1 MSTESEKKGI
11 EASFKSM
18 DTEEFLDI
26 YFNRPIGYA
35 WALFFKKLKVHPNVV
50 TIFSIILGIGAGVM
64 FYYPDMKHTLLG
76 ILLLMWAN
84 HYDSADGQLARLTGQ
99 KTQWGRMLDG
109 FAGDIWFFTIYAA
122 ICLRLM
128 NQPMPFHIGDG
139 MHWGIFIW
147 ILAIVSGT
155 VCHSKQCTL
164 ADYYRNIHLYF
175 LKGKSG
181 SELDNFK
188 QQREIFYSLP
198 WKGNFWWK
206 AFLYFYGNYTRQ
218 QERMTPNFQLFYAL
232 VKEKYGDNIPQELRD
247 EFRAASKPL
256 MKYTNILTFNTRAIA
271 LYISLLIG
279 EPWLYFVFEVVVMTS
294 LFVYMRHCHEAIC
307 ARLYHKN
314 ITK

>member
-1 MSTESEKKGI
+1 M
-11 EASFKSM
+11 
-18 DTEEFLDI
+18 
-26 YFNRPIGYA
+26 
-35 WALFFKKLKVHPNVV
+35 
-50 TIFSIILGIGAGVM
+50 
-64 FYYPDMKHTLLG
+64 
-76 ILLLMWAN
+76 
-84 HYDSADGQLARLTGQ
+84 
-99 KTQWGRMLDG
+99 
-109 FAGDIWFFTIYAA
+109 
-122 ICLRLM
+122 
-128 NQPMPFHIGDG
+128 
-139 MHWGIFIW
+139 
-147 ILAIVSGT
+147 
-155 VCHSKQCTL
+155 
-164 ADYYRNIHLYF
+164 
-175 LKGKSG
+175 
-181 SELDNFK
+181 DNFK

-307 ARLYHKN
+307 ARLYHKY
-314 ITK
+314 ITKVKSKYRNIFLMFGIAAIVVMLCSFDMEYDELLANLRRAGMWLPAVVGLWIIIYLFNTLSWYIIIRDGKKGTPIPFWKVL

>member
-1 MSTESEKKGI
+1 
-11 EASFKSM
+11 
-18 DTEEFLDI
+18 
-26 YFNRPIGYA
+26 
-35 WALFFKKLKVHPNVV
+35 
-50 TIFSIILGIGAGVM
+50 M
-64 FYYPDMKHTLLG
+64 FYYPDMKHTLIG

-128 NQPMPFHIGDG
+128 DQPMPFHIGDG

-147 ILAIVSGT
+147 ILAAFSGT

-175 LKGKSG
+175 LKGKMEVSWIISNNSVRSSIVYLGKEISG
-181 SELDNFK
+181 GKLFV
-188 QQREIFYSLP
+188 
-198 WKGNFWWK
+198 
-206 AFLYFYGNYTRQ
+206 FYGNYTRQ
-218 QERMTPNFQLFYAL
+218 QERMTPNFQRFYAL
-232 VKEKYGDNIPQELRD
+232 VKEKYGDNIPQELRN

-279 EPWLYFVFEVVVMTS
+279 EPWLYFVFEIIVMTS
-294 LFVYMRHCHEAIC
+294 LFVYMRHCHEAVC
-307 ARLYHKN
+307 AQLYYKYAA
-314 ITK
+314 K

>member
-1 MSTESEKKGI
+1 MSKEKEKKGI

-18 DTEEFLDI
+18 DTEETFDI

-35 WALFFKKLKVHPNVV
+35 WALFFKKLGVHPNVV
-50 TIFSIILGIGAGVM
+50 TILSIFLGFGAGVC
-64 FYYPDMKHTLLG
+64 FYYPDMTHTLVG
-76 ILLLMWAN
+76 ILLLVWAN

-109 FAGDIWFFTIYAA
+109 FAGDVWFFTIYAA
-122 ICLRLM
+122 ICLRLTH
-128 NQPMPFHIGDG
+128 QPIPFLSDDTE
-139 MHWGIFIW
+139 WGIYIW
-147 ILAIVSGT
+147 LLGALAGL
-155 VCHSKQCTL
+155 VCHKKQCCL

-188 QQREIFYSLP
+188 QQREIFHSLP

-206 AFLYFYGNYTRQ
+206 IFLYGYGNYTRT
-218 QERMTPNFQLFYAL
+218 QEGMTPNFQQFYTL
-232 VKEKYGDNIPQELRD
+232 VRQKYGEDIPQELRD
-247 EFRAASKPL
+247 EFRAGSKPL

-279 EPWLYFVFEVVVMTS
+279 EPWLYFVFEIVVLTS
-294 LFVYMRHCHEAIC
+294 LYVYMRHRHEALS
-307 ARLYHKN
+307 ARLYHKYAAR
-314 ITK
+314 

>member
-64 FYYPDMKHTLLG
+64 FYYPDMKHTLIG

-109 FAGDIWFFTIYAA
+109 FAGDLWFFTIYVA

-128 NQPMPFHIGDG
+128 NQSMPFHIGDG

-147 ILAIVSGT
+147 ILAAFSGT

-188 QQREIFYSLP
+188 QQREIFIFHQRFAGRT
-198 WKGNFWWK
+198 KF
-206 AFLYFYGNYTRQ
+206 
-218 QERMTPNFQLFYAL
+218 
-232 VKEKYGDNIPQELRD
+232 IP
-247 EFRAASKPL
+247 
-256 MKYTNILTFNTRAIA
+256 
-271 LYISLLIG
+271 
-279 EPWLYFVFEVVVMTS
+279 
-294 LFVYMRHCHEAIC
+294 
-307 ARLYHKN
+307 
-314 ITK
+314 

>member
-1 MSTESEKKGI
+1 MTEKKKGM

-35 WALFFKKLKVHPNVV
+35 WALFFNKFGVHPNVV
-50 TIFSIILGIGAGVM
+50 TILSIILGIAAGIM
-64 FYYPDMKHTLLG
+64 FYFPDMKHTLIG
-76 ILLLMWAN
+76 IFLLMWAN
-84 HYDSADGQLARLTGQ
+84 HYDSCDGQLARLTGK
-99 KTQWGRMLDG
+99 KTRWGRMLDG
-109 FAGDIWFFTIYAA
+109 FAGDLWFFTIYAA

-128 NQPMPFHIGDG
+128 NQPLPLGIGAESV
-139 MHWGIFIW
+139 MTWSIYIW
-147 ILAIVSGT
+147 ILAIFSGT

-164 ADYYRNIHLYF
+164 ADYYRNIHLFF
-175 LKGKSG
+175 LKGKAG

-218 QERMTPNFQLFYAL
+218 QEGMTPNFQRFYAL
-232 VKEKYGDNIPQELRD
+232 VQQKYGDNIPQSLRD
-247 EFRAASKPL
+247 EFRSLSLPL

-279 EPWLYFVFEVVVMTS
+279 EPWLYFVFEIVVMTT
-294 LFVYMRHCHEAIC
+294 LFVYMRHRHEHIC
-307 ARLYHKN
+307 ASLYQKYVA
-314 ITK
+314 